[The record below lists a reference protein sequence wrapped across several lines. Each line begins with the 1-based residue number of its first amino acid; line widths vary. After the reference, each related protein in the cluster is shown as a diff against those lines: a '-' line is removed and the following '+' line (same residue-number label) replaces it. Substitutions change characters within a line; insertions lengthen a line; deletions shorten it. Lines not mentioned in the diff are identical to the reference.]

1 MVMRSALWGARQHN
15 TRKGVSPMKLKLAF
29 ASVLALSTAAC
40 ASGTALEALTAM
52 QILENNPS
60 EGISY
65 ASRSGSGG
73 NLTLKDVTIRAPA
86 TIAVQLE
93 PTAAESASET
103 PAAEPA
109 SANAP
114 GQAPGKAEIVA
125 RAETVR
131 FTGLDMKDGK
141 PVFTGMVASNVTPAG
156 AGVDPAA
163 TMKIASIGIEGM
175 NAATGAFLAGA
186 FTKDGPGEPPPF
198 EQWQFSNASIKGF
211 TLAGEIGGD
220 SGENSAEDSEP
231 YPAGSIKL
239 ELGELS
245 LSNVKDKIIGLTR
258 LSGIKGEMNIPGD
271 FPIAGTFDLGTMDY
285 TNIRAGLYA
294 DMFAAGMSSA
304 AGGDEPTDWNK
315 VFANYTSPLESYLD
329 AFTWTGAKADF
340 SGLKV
345 DVSPTSYTTTRDVNG
360 VVVATKIPPSTF
372 RLTADSQGGNLGAMG
387 MMLLAMGGYPS
398 NVIEVYT
405 QGDASF
411 DPQKD
416 LTRYTGYN
424 IGVTDVVDIK
434 VDGGVLGLKQALP
447 TLLAG
452 MMTVV
457 EATGS
462 LAEEAIEEGEEAA
475 TDEEDADAD
484 PDADEESDAEVSGN
498 PLDAIPAEAQ
508 GAVMQMVMGLIG
520 LQVTDLDISITDK
533 QLVGLILDQTSSSSG
548 QSVEEFRA
556 DLVNMV
562 LGSSVFM
569 TDAGIDA
576 ELANEATTAIGAFLG
591 QPGTL
596 RIQIKPKSPI
606 GAMSLMLSPPTKES
620 LGFSAT
626 FTPLNPAQPN

>member
-1 MVMRSALWGARQHN
+1 
-15 TRKGVSPMKLKLAF
+15 MKLKLAF

-40 ASGTALEALTAM
+40 ASGTALEALDAM
-52 QILENNPS
+52 QFLEDNQ
-60 EGISY
+60 GAGVSY

-73 NLTLKDVTIRAPA
+73 NLTLRNVTFRANLPDWESPENGAPPVMPQTDGAAGVDAGTDTPPA
-86 TIAVQLE
+86 PRPMKLQEVA
-93 PTAAESASET
+93 
-103 PAAEPA
+103 
-109 SANAP
+109 
-114 GQAPGKAEIVA
+114 KADSV
-125 RAETVR
+125 V
-131 FTGLDMKDGK
+131 FTGLDMRDGK
-141 PVFTGMVASNVTPAG
+141 PVFTGMVANSVIPATDLDG
-156 AGVDPAA
+156 T
-163 TMKIASIGIEGM
+163 TMKIGSVGIEGM
-175 NAATGAFLAGA
+175 NAATGAFIAGA
-186 FTKDGPGEPPPF
+186 FTKAGPGEPPPF
-198 EQWQFSNASIKGF
+198 EQWQFSNASVKGF
-211 TLAGEIGGD
+211 VLAGEIGGD
-220 SGENSAEDSEP
+220 SGEDSAEDSEP
-231 YPAGSIKL
+231 YPTGAIKL
-239 ELGELS
+239 EVGELS

-258 LSGIKGEMNIPGD
+258 LSGIKGEMNVPGE

-294 DMFAAGMSSA
+294 DIFAAGMGSA
-304 AGGDEPTDWNK
+304 AGGEPTDWNK
-315 VFANYTSPLESYLD
+315 VFASYTSPLESYLD

-345 DVSPTSYTTTRDVNG
+345 DVSPTSYTTTRDANG
-360 VVVATKIPPSTF
+360 VVIATKIPPATF
-372 RLTADSQGGNLGAMG
+372 KLTADSQGGNLGAMG

-398 NVIEVYT
+398 NVIEIYT
-405 QGDASF
+405 QGDATF

-424 IGVTDVVDIK
+424 IGVADVVDIK

-452 MMTVV
+452 MMSVV
-457 EATGS
+457 EATSS
-462 LAEEAIEEGEEAA
+462 LAEDAMEEGEDAA
-475 TDEEDADAD
+475 TDEDGADAD
-484 PDADEESDAEVSGN
+484 PDADADADISGN

-533 QLVGLILDQTSSSSG
+533 QLVGLILNQTSSSSG

-556 DLVNMV
+556 DLTNMV

-596 RIQIKPKSPI
+596 RIQLKPKSPI

-626 FTPLNPAQPN
+626 FTPLAPAQPN

>member
-1 MVMRSALWGARQHN
+1 MIIRSALWGARQHN
-15 TRKGVSPMKLKLAF
+15 TRKGVSPMKLKLAY

-52 QILENNPS
+52 QILENNPAD
-60 EGISY
+60 GISY

-73 NLTLKDVTIRAPA
+73 NLTLKDVAIRSTSPA
-86 TIAVQLE
+86 IQIGEAL
-93 PTAAESASET
+93 AEDSPGT
-103 PAAEPA
+103 PARP
-109 SANAP
+109 
-114 GQAPGKAEIVA
+114 EIVA

-156 AGVDPAA
+156 AGVDPGS
-163 TMKIASIGIEGM
+163 TMKIGSIGIEGM
-175 NAATGAFLAGA
+175 NAATGAFVAGA
-186 FTKDGPGEPPPF
+186 FTKAGPGEPPPF
-198 EQWQFSNASIKGF
+198 EQWQFSSASVKGF

-231 YPAGSIKL
+231 YPTGSIRL

-294 DMFAAGMSSA
+294 DMFAAGMGS
-304 AGGDEPTDWNK
+304 AGGAGSTDWSK

-329 AFTWTGAKADF
+329 AFTWTGAKANF

-345 DVSPTSYTTTRDVNG
+345 DISPTSYTTTRDANG
-360 VVVATKIPPSTF
+360 VVIATKIPPSTF
-372 RLTADSQGGNLGAMG
+372 KLTADSESGNLGAMG

-405 QGDASF
+405 QGDATF

-424 IGVTDVVDIK
+424 IGVSDVVDIK

-457 EATGS
+457 EATSS
-462 LAEEAIEEGEEAA
+462 LAEDAIEEGENAA
-475 TDEEDADAD
+475 DEDGAEPDADAD
-484 PDADEESDAEVSGN
+484 ADAGGN

-533 QLVGLILDQTSSSSG
+533 QLVGLILNQTSSSSG

-556 DLVNMV
+556 DLMNMV
-562 LGSSVFM
+562 KGSSVFM

-596 RIQIKPKSPI
+596 RIQIKPKSPV
-606 GAMSLMLSPPTKES
+606 GAMSLVLSPPTKES

-626 FTPLNPAQPN
+626 FTPLAPAQPN